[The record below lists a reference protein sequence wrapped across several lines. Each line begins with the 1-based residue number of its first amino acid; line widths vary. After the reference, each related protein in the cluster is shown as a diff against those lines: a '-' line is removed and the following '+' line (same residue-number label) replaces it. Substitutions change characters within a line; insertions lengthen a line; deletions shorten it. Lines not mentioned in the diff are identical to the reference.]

1 MTRPILLLLLTVC
14 GLPLWAQGP
23 SISRLE
29 HPTGEFVFAPGSTS
43 FPQSHA
49 STVVELENGDLLAA
63 WFGGAHE
70 GAPDVAIWSARFHG
84 GRWSVPEAIAR
95 EHGMPTWN
103 PVLFHTLDG
112 RFWLYYKAGE
122 NAASW
127 SAARRVSTDEGKT
140 WSPPERQPAGLLGPI
155 RAKPLVMAD
164 GTIVAG
170 SSVEAYKT
178 WACWIERSTDG
189 GVTWTK
195 IGPITL
201 TEAQDNAEPPSID
214 MRLETSEAREK
225 EIAGR
230 EFKGIIQPTVVS
242 LGGQHLRLYARSRSR
257 SAKIMVADSQNGG
270 LTWSRT
276 RFLQVPNN
284 NSGLDV
290 VVLRDGR
297 VVLLCNDVPNG
308 RTPLTLLESR
318 DGEHFKPF
326 ATLEDSPGEYSYP
339 ALIQRRDGDLE
350 MTYTWQRTAIKHVHL
365 KLSDVPW

>member
-1 MTRPILLLLLTVC
+1 MMRSVLLLLMTLY
-14 GLPLWAQGP
+14 GWPLWAQGP
-23 SISRLE
+23 RGSALE
-29 HPTGEFVFAPGSTS
+29 HPSGEFVFAPGSTS

-49 STVVELENGDLLAA
+49 STVVELRNGDLLAA
-63 WFGGAHE
+63 WFGGTHE
-70 GAPDVAIWSARFHG
+70 GAPDVAIWMARFHSG
-84 GRWSVPEAIAR
+84 HWSAPEAIAR
-95 EHGMPTWN
+95 EHETPTWN

-112 RFWLYYKAGE
+112 RLWLYFKAGE
-122 NAASW
+122 
-127 SAARRVSTDEGKT
+127 SAAAWSSARMVSTDEGKS
-140 WSPPERQPAGLLGPI
+140 WSTPERLPAGLLGPI
-155 RAKPLVMAD
+155 RTKPLVMAD

-189 GVTWTK
+189 GVTWRK
-195 IGPITL
+195 IGPIVL
-201 TEAQDNAEPPSID
+201 TETQDNAETPSID
-214 MRLETSEAREK
+214 LRIDSPELREK

-242 LGGQHLRLYARSRSR
+242 LGGRHLRLYARSRSR
-257 SAKIMVADSQNGG
+257 AAKIMIADSQDGG
-270 LTWSRT
+270 LTWSKT

-297 VVLLCNDVPNG
+297 VVLVCNDVPNG
-308 RTPLTLLESR
+308 RTPLTLLESA

-326 ATLEDSPGEYSYP
+326 ATLEASPGEYSYP

-350 MTYTWQRTAIKHVHL
+350 MTYTWQRTAIKHVHMQ
-365 KLSDVPW
+365 LSDVPW